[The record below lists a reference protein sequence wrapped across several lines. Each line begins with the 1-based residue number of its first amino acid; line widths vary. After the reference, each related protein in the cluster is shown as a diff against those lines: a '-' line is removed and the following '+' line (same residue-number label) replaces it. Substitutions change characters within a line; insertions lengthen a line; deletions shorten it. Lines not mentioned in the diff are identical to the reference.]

1 MKTLERVSKNYYYII
16 RGALQMGKVRL
27 NEDREI
33 VARVKEGLKR
43 KEGYCPCRLE
53 IKPEYKCICDEFKA
67 QIQDPDFEGYCHCQL
82 YYKEK

>member
-1 MKTLERVSKNYYYII
+1 
-16 RGALQMGKVRL
+16 MGKVRL

-67 QIQDPDFEGYCHCQL
+67 QIHL
-82 YYKEK
+82 YSGLISSLHGV

>member
-1 MKTLERVSKNYYYII
+1 
-16 RGALQMGKVRL
+16 MGKVRL

-53 IKPEYKCICDEFKA
+53 IKRKR
-67 QIQDPDFEGYCHCQL
+67 
-82 YYKEK
+82 

>member
-1 MKTLERVSKNYYYII
+1 
-16 RGALQMGKVRL
+16 MGKVRL

-43 KEGYCPCRLE
+43 KMKVTARADWRF
-53 IKPEYKCICDEFKA
+53 KPEYKCICDEFKA

>member
-1 MKTLERVSKNYYYII
+1 MKTLERVSKHYYYII

-53 IKPEYKCICDEFKA
+53 IKRKR
-67 QIQDPDFEGYCHCQL
+67 
-82 YYKEK
+82 